1 MKLSANFTGVLN
13 RDSDDRFIKPGDYR
27 ELENGIID
35 RDADGG
41 AFILKKLPSSVSVSD
56 INPLGVF
63 VGGKERD
70 GEYFSFFYDSGSHT
84 LSLYKTVLS
93 SGESITIFSRKMED
107 SYLIDSMEADDYT
120 PPNYEGLKLFSF
132 FHRYVY
138 GGKSYVYI
146 ASGISSVTDFSVSN
160 SVISGAPLDDVGD
173 IGNYFRVVN
182 PGYPKAYVISR
193 VPIVVSSEAKFNQTS
208 AQGVIDPFASSSDF
222 GSVFSVVNKGQSN
235 EYIACSLP
243 VSVFGDVE
251 VFDNEDFWAARPLV
265 FEEEGEGPGES
276 GAIYKDV
283 SYSPVDRIRSI
294 DFIVN
299 QASGDLMCYWTDG
312 VNPPFAVNVSFLM
325 RGNTYPHVR
334 DMFNIKPVPQEPK
347 VRFYKDYSSS
357 DSNTRTRNFQ
367 FAQRYV
373 YKDGDKT
380 PLSTYTQSAF
390 VPDRI
395 GTSSDMDSAN
405 VGYYLQGGVLYKVT
419 GFNTNDAIPVC
430 EFIDPSYDKVLCSK
444 DGSFIFV
451 YTSQGGSK
459 PVKRSFNYGADF
471 EDGPSHQWEAT
482 GCMSDDGRYIYMAS
496 RHLYMSDDY
505 GKTFDKIEDNVQTQ
519 GSLRDLTAMK
529 CSNNG
534 EYVLGRVCSTHRV
547 TDNNPSNPNNYIDHA
562 YSKPFLLTGRGS
574 EFRYLDVAL
583 VNDKGTWDERCI
595 GVSESG
601 RNMIYSSGKNV
612 YVSRDFGQT
621 FTSSQS
627 PSASGLRDATIY
639 DNGVGFADRYRT
651 DNFFSSWTEFV
662 AFKFSYRYNYA
673 IIAESGDDYVKY
685 DLSGNEVARISVL
698 NTPSFT
704 DEADVRTL
712 IKSVENLV
720 NAVDIR
726 IQYPGELVDRV
737 EVVGIDTQSG
747 TAYIIGVFD
756 NKDIPRDGLSVK
768 FKNNMIYRVVP
779 DSEKNMLFSNV
790 PKSAKLQS
798 IMGNRLFYFNYREGY
813 DSIPNINFSASVSQ
827 RDFREYVLQHSSK
840 SSRQVLLSVGAYEYG
855 IEVGDVLT
863 FSFTYSAASG
873 AVSLISF
880 KHRFNAGYGDF
891 NGAAEE
897 VGDSWKSR
905 FPGGSVTS
913 AGSGLIF
920 ALPQDSAFVS
930 VLGSSISEV
939 PLTYKQ
945 GRPMTF
951 GLVYYDEYNRGSFPV
966 FGDSDVLIPPSSSAK
981 KSEVSLE
988 IRHTPPSWA
997 TAYKV
1002 VRTDRDLNYYIVPG
1016 FQFVKADRGS
1026 IYLMK
1031 YDTDVFLPEVGMFL
1045 DAITPSGEAISL
1057 AVTGKVNREADFVEG
1072 SPPGEWIVIEDSGIP
1087 GFSVSNINNGSH
1099 RFSDTIFYA
1108 RSITDVADDVLFYE
1122 IPGVYRIRDGYHVGN
1137 EQDQASDAPAKI
1149 TIKHDGNCFNIVN
1162 ANVEL
1167 INIGGD
1173 LTFVNGGRPIIE
1185 LESPREVHHYSGI
1198 TVSGMFVQ
1206 EYGINGLSTFN
1217 PLELGVKSLEAV
1229 NGPITAVEPK
1239 ETNVMVW
1246 QEDAVGYVLVNKNM
1260 IYSSDGASTI
1270 GQSSDIM
1277 GEYIMI
1283 PGKYG
1288 TLHSDSV
1295 DSWGGVSFFVDAKRR
1310 VVCSVSRDGVSEIS
1324 VRGMDS
1330 LFNSLI
1336 SRDDDYKVAFHP
1348 GRKEFWLY
1356 VSSEQKIYVYSQ
1368 AREGWVRTIKPYG
1381 GFVLSSLFASDSDV
1395 FSVDGGVVWKEMA
1408 RNAAPYGVVHD
1419 MPAPMSMEFVIN
1431 EHPSIMKVAEAIEL
1445 ESNREIPV
1453 RIIVGGAFDSKE
1465 MFNEAEIT
1473 TDMYE
1478 FREGEYFSYV
1488 PGANN
1493 DSVGASDG
1501 VIIPIGRVA
1510 SISGNEAEIKGGI
1523 GGVIGHINHDV
1534 FISKSGHVTRIGEL
1548 GDEISISDGKLIWSG
1563 MSSSFLGGLVFLV
1576 EKSYLNGHKLRAP
1589 FFRVR
1594 FADDSGNWL
1603 GVFSFK
1609 LKVNKSFNE

>member
-13 RDSDDRFIKPGDYR
+13 RDSDDRFMKPGDYR

-70 GEYFSFFYDSGSHT
+70 GEYFSFFYDSDSHT

-93 SGESITIFSRKMED
+93 SGESTTIFSRKMED
-107 SYLIDSMEADDYT
+107 SYLVDSMEADDYT

-138 GGKSYVYI
+138 GGESYVYI
-146 ASGISSVTDFSVSN
+146 ASGLSAVSDFSVSD
-160 SVISGAPLDDVGD
+160 SVIPGAPLDDADD
-173 IGNYFRVVN
+173 IGDYFRIVN
-182 PGYPKAYVISR
+182 PGFPKAYVISR
-193 VPIVVSSEAKFNQTS
+193 VPIVVSAEAKFNQTS
-208 AQGVIDPFASSSDF
+208 AQGVIDPFTSLSDF
-222 GSVFSVVNKGQSN
+222 GSVFSVVNKEQSN
-235 EYIACSLP
+235 EYIVCSLP
-243 VSVFGDVE
+243 VSVFGDIE
-251 VFDNEDFWAARPLV
+251 AFDDEDFWAAEPLV
-265 FEEEGEGPGES
+265 SEVEEEVPVES
-276 GAIYKDV
+276 EPIYKNV
-283 SYSPVDRIRSI
+283 SYSPIDRIYSI

-312 VNPPFAVNVSFLM
+312 VNPPFAVNVDFLIKK
-325 RGNTYPHVR
+325 NTYPNVR

-357 DSNTRTRNFQ
+357 DSNTRTRSFQ

-395 GTSSDMDSAN
+395 GTSSEMDSAN

-419 GFNTNDAIPVC
+419 GFETSDAAPVHD
-430 EFIDPSYDKVLCSK
+430 FGDVSYSKVLCSK

-451 YTSQGGSK
+451 YSSGGNR
-459 PVKRSFNYGADF
+459 PVQRSFNYGADF
-471 EDGPSHQWEAT
+471 EAGPSHQWEAT

-496 RHLYMSDDY
+496 HHLYVSDNY
-505 GKTFDKIEDNVQTQ
+505 GKTFDIAKESLQ
-519 GSLRDLTAMK
+519 GWSFRRGFTAMK
-529 CSNNG
+529 CSRDG
-534 EYVLGRVCSTHRV
+534 KYVLGRISSPV
-547 TDNNPSNPNNYIDHA
+547 PNVQADLD
-562 YSKPFLLTGRGS
+562 YSKPFLLTGYGS
-574 EFRYLDVAL
+574 EFRYLDVDIVDDA
-583 VNDKGTWDERCI
+583 DTWEERCI

-601 RNMIYSSGKNV
+601 RNMIYSSGKSV
-612 YVSRDFGQT
+612 YVSRDHGQT
-621 FTSSQS
+621 FTSDSS
-627 PSASGLRDATIY
+627 PSSSGLRDATLY
-639 DNGVGFADRYRT
+639 DNGMVFADGHRS
-651 DNFFSSWTEFV
+651 DNFGSSWTSFET
-662 AFKFSYRYNYA
+662 FKFSYRYNYA

-685 DLSGNEVARISVL
+685 DLSGTEVARISVL

-704 DEADVRTL
+704 DEDDVRTF
-712 IKSVENLV
+712 IKSIENLV

-726 IQYPGELVDRV
+726 IQKPGGLVDRV
-737 EVVGIDTQSG
+737 EVVGVDTQSG
-747 TAYIIGVFD
+747 TAYVIGVFD
-756 NKDIPRDGLSVK
+756 NNDIPQDGLSVK

-813 DSIPNINFSASVSQ
+813 DSLERIDFSASVSQ
-827 RDFREYVLQHSSK
+827 RDFREYVMQYT
-840 SSRQVLLSVGAYEYG
+840 SRAPSQALLKMGAYEYS

-863 FSFTYSAASG
+863 FSFTYSDASG

-880 KHRFNAGYGDF
+880 KHRFNIGYGDL

-897 VGDSWKSR
+897 INNSWKSR

-920 ALPQDSAFVS
+920 ALPQDSPFIS

-1002 VRTDRDLNYYIVPG
+1002 VRTDRDLHYYMVPG

-1045 DAITPSGEAISL
+1045 DAITPGGEAISL

-1072 SPPGEWIVIEDSGIP
+1072 SPPGEWIVIQDSGIP
-1087 GFSVSNINNGSH
+1087 GFSVSNVNNGSH
-1099 RFSDTIFYA
+1099 RFFDTIFYA

-1137 EQDQASDAPAKI
+1137 EQNQTSEVPAKI

-1246 QEDAVGYVLVNKNM
+1246 QEDAIGYVLVNKNL

-1270 GQSSDIM
+1270 GQSSNIM
-1277 GEYIMI
+1277 GEYVMV

-1295 DSWGGVSFFVDAKRR
+1295 DSWGGISFFVDAKRR
-1310 VVCSVSRDGVSEIS
+1310 AVCSVSKDGVSEIS

-1330 LFNSLI
+1330 LFHSAI
-1336 SRDDDYKVAFHP
+1336 SRNDDYKLAFHP
-1348 GRKEFWLY
+1348 GRKEVWLY
-1356 VSSEQKIYVYSQ
+1356 ILSEQRIYVYSQ
-1368 AREGWVRTIKPYG
+1368 VREGWVRTIKPYG

-1408 RNAAPYGVVHD
+1408 SNAAPYGAVHD

-1493 DSVGASDG
+1493 DSVEMSDG
-1501 VIIPIGRVA
+1501 VIVPIGRVT
-1510 SISGNEAEIKGGI
+1510 SISGDEAEIKGGI

-1534 FISKSGHVTRIGEL
+1534 FISKDGHVTRVGEL

-1563 MSSSFLGGLVFLV
+1563 MSSSFLSGLVFLV

-1594 FADDSGNWL
+1594 LADDSGNWL

>member
-1 MKLSANFTGVLN
+1 M
-13 RDSDDRFIKPGDYR
+13 
-27 ELENGIID
+27 
-35 RDADGG
+35 
-41 AFILKKLPSSVSVSD
+41 
-56 INPLGVF
+56 
-63 VGGKERD
+63 
-70 GEYFSFFYDSGSHT
+70 
-84 LSLYKTVLS
+84 
-93 SGESITIFSRKMED
+93 
-107 SYLIDSMEADDYT
+107 
-120 PPNYEGLKLFSF
+120 
-132 FHRYVY
+132 
-138 GGKSYVYI
+138 
-146 ASGISSVTDFSVSN
+146 
-160 SVISGAPLDDVGD
+160 
-173 IGNYFRVVN
+173 
-182 PGYPKAYVISR
+182 
-193 VPIVVSSEAKFNQTS
+193 
-208 AQGVIDPFASSSDF
+208 
-222 GSVFSVVNKGQSN
+222 
-235 EYIACSLP
+235 
-243 VSVFGDVE
+243 
-251 VFDNEDFWAARPLV
+251 
-265 FEEEGEGPGES
+265 
-276 GAIYKDV
+276 
-283 SYSPVDRIRSI
+283 SYSPIDRIYSI

-312 VNPPFAVNVSFLM
+312 VNPPFAVNVSFLI
-325 RGNTYPHVR
+325 RENTYPHVR

-373 YKDGDKT
+373 YRDGDKT

-395 GTSSDMDSAN
+395 GTSSEMDSAN

-419 GFNTNDAIPVC
+419 GFNTSDSISVYD
-430 EFIDPSYDKVLCSK
+430 FVDVSYDKVLCSK

-451 YTSQGGSK
+451 YTSKGSSK

-471 EDGPSHQWEAT
+471 EDGPSHQWEGT

-496 RHLYMSDDY
+496 NHLYMSDDY
-505 GKTFDKIEDNVQTQ
+505 GKTFNNIEKDIQPT
-519 GSLRDLTAMK
+519 SEARFSTAMK

-534 EYVLGRVCSTHRV
+534 EYVLGRVRQVVMVPDLLYAFSR
-547 TDNNPSNPNNYIDHA
+547 A
-562 YSKPFLLTGRGS
+562 RPFLLTGYGS
-574 EFRYLDVAL
+574 EFRWLSAEDNGIV
-583 VNDKGTWDERCI
+583 DTWDERCI
-595 GVSESG
+595 GISESG
-601 RNMIYSSGKNV
+601 RNMIYSAINSM
-612 YVSRDFGQT
+612 YISRNCGET
-621 FTSSQS
+621 FTSYSS

-639 DNGVGFADRYRT
+639 DSGVGLADGYKT
-651 DNFFSSWTEFV
+651 NNFFSTWDSSVKFD
-662 AFKFSYRYNYA
+662 FSYRYNYA
-673 IIAESGDDYVKY
+673 IIAEVGDDYVKY
-685 DLSGNEVARISVL
+685 DLSGKEVARISVP
-698 NTPSFT
+698 NTPHFT
-704 DEADVRTL
+704 DETDVRTF
-712 IKSVENLV
+712 IKSIENLV

-726 IQYPGELVDRV
+726 IQYPGVLVDRV

-756 NKDIPRDGLSVK
+756 NKEIPQDGLSIK

-813 DSIPNINFSASVSQ
+813 DSLDDINFSASVFQ
-827 RDFREYVLQHSSK
+827 RDFREYVMQSS
-840 SSRQVLLSVGAYEYG
+840 SMAQSQMLLSMGAYEYS

-863 FSFTYSAASG
+863 FSFTYSYSSG

-880 KHRFNAGYGDF
+880 KHRFNSGYGDI

-897 VGDSWKSR
+897 INNSWGSR

-920 ALPQDSAFVS
+920 ALPQGGAFIS
-930 VLGSSISEV
+930 VLGSGISEV

-951 GLVYYDEYNRGSFPV
+951 GLVYFDEYNRGSFPV

-1002 VRTDRDLNYYIVPG
+1002 VRTDRDLNYYMVPG

-1031 YDTDVFLPEVGMFL
+1031 YDTDVFLPEVGMFI

-1072 SPPGEWIVIEDSGIP
+1072 SPPGEWIVIQDSGIP
-1087 GFSVSNINNGSH
+1087 GFSVSNVSNGSH
-1099 RFSDTIFYA
+1099 MFFDTIFYA

-1137 EQDQASDAPAKI
+1137 EQNQTSSAPAKI
-1149 TIKHDGNCFNIVN
+1149 TIKHDGNCFNIVS

-1185 LESPREVHHYSGI
+1185 LEHPREVHHYSGI

-1270 GQSSDIM
+1270 GQSSKIM
-1277 GEYIMI
+1277 GEYVMV

-1310 VVCSVSRDGVSEIS
+1310 VVCSVSKDGISEIS

-1330 LFNSLI
+1330 LFNSVI

-1348 GRKEFWLY
+1348 GRKEVWLY
-1356 VSSEQKIYVYSQ
+1356 VLSEKRIYVYSY

-1395 FSVDGGVVWKEMA
+1395 FSVDSGVVWKEMA
-1408 RNAAPYGVVHD
+1408 KNEAPYGAVHG

-1465 MFNEAEIT
+1465 MFNEAEVT

-1488 PGANN
+1488 PGAYN
-1493 DSVGASDG
+1493 DSIGLSDG
-1501 VIIPIGRVA
+1501 VIVPIGRVT
-1510 SISGNEAEIKGGI
+1510 SISGDEAEIKGGI

-1534 FISKSGHVTRIGEL
+1534 FVSKDGHVTRIGEL

-1594 FADDSGNWL
+1594 LADDSGNWL